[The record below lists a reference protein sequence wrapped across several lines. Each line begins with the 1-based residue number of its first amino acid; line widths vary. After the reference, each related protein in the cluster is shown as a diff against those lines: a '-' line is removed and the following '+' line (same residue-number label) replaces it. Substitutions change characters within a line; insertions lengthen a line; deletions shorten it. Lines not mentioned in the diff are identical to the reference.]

1 MRKNKTLLV
10 FLAVVGVS
18 VSGPMVK
25 WSLACGASPV
35 MVAFGR
41 MLLSALLL
49 LVPAIRSGELV
60 AVLRAPRR
68 QLGLACAAAL
78 LLALHYTAW
87 MTSMS
92 FSSTFVATA
101 LVCTQPLFVAALSG
115 ILLHEPIK
123 REAIPG
129 AIVAI
134 IGAAAIGLLSM
145 GGEQGSL
152 LGDALALIGAVFIA
166 GHWLCGRAARKNLPA
181 IGYMT
186 FVYCVTAFCL
196 LLISPFTG
204 GFQVTLP
211 SLGGI
216 VVLAVVCTLGGHAL
230 MTYLLGFVSAD
241 VVSFALLG
249 EPIGAAVWALLLFGE
264 QVTLPLLIGGL
275 TVIVGLAMYT
285 WGEMQA
291 AQKEAAEKQ
300 ACS

>member
-1 MRKNKTLLV
+1 
-10 FLAVVGVS
+10 
-18 VSGPMVK
+18 MVK

-49 LVPAIRSGELV
+49 LFPAIRSGELM

-78 LLALHYTAW
+78 LLALHYTTW

-152 LGDALALIGAVFIA
+152 LGDALALVGAIFIA

-186 FVYCVTAFCL
+186 FVYCVTALCL
-196 LLISPFTG
+196 LVISPFTG

-264 QVTLPLLIGGL
+264 QVTLPLLIGGM
-275 TVIVGLAMYT
+275 TVIAGLAMYT

-291 AQKEAAEKQ
+291 AKKEAAAKQ
-300 ACS
+300 G

>member
-1 MRKNKTLLV
+1 MKINKGLLV
-10 FLAVVGVS
+10 VLAVVGVS

-25 WSLACGASPV
+25 WSLSCGASPV
-35 MVAFGR
+35 MIAFGR

-49 LVPAIRSGELV
+49 LVPAVKSGELQ
-60 AVLRAPRR
+60 AIFHAPKR
-68 QLGLACAAAL
+68 QLGLACAAGL

-87 MTSMS
+87 MTSLS
-92 FSSTFVATA
+92 FASTFVSTA

-134 IGAAAIGLLSM
+134 IGAALIALLSM
-145 GGEQGSL
+145 TGEHGSL
-152 LGDALALIGAVFIA
+152 LGDMLALLGAMFIA

-186 FVYCVTAFCL
+186 FVYWVTALCL
-196 LLISPFTG
+196 LCISPFTG
-204 GFQVTLP
+204 GLQVTLS
-211 SLGGI
+211 SLGGVI
-216 VVLAVVCTLGGHAL
+216 VLAVVCTLGGHAL

-249 EPIGAAVWALLLFGE
+249 EPIGAAIWALLLFRE
-264 QVTLPLLIGGL
+264 PVTLPLLIGGM
-275 TVIVGLAMYT
+275 TVIAGLALYT
-285 WGEMQA
+285 WGEMIA
-291 AQKEAAEKQ
+291 AKREGK
-300 ACS
+300 SN

>member
-1 MRKNKTLLV
+1 MKMNKGLLV
-10 FLAVVGVS
+10 VLAVAGVS

-35 MVAFGR
+35 MIAFGR

-49 LVPAIRSGELV
+49 LAPALKSGELV
-60 AVLRAPRR
+60 QIFRAPKK
-68 QLGLACAAAL
+68 QLILACAAGL

-87 MTSMS
+87 MTSLS
-92 FSSTFVATA
+92 FASTFVSTA

-134 IGAAAIGLLSM
+134 IGAALIALLSM
-145 GGEQGSL
+145 TGEHGSL
-152 LGDALALIGAVFIA
+152 LGDMLALVGAVFIA

-181 IGYMT
+181 LGYMT
-186 FVYCVTAFCL
+186 FVYLVTAACL
-196 LLISPFTG
+196 LCFSPFLG
-204 GFQVTLP
+204 GFQVTVS

-216 VVLAVVCTLGGHAL
+216 AVLALACTLGGHAL

-249 EPIGAAVWALLLFGE
+249 EPIGAALWALLLFGE
-264 QVTLPLLIGGL
+264 PVTFPLLVGGM
-275 TVIVGLAMYT
+275 TVIAGLAMYT
-285 WGEMQA
+285 WGEMIA
-291 AQKEAAEKQ
+291 AKREGKRN
-300 ACS
+300 